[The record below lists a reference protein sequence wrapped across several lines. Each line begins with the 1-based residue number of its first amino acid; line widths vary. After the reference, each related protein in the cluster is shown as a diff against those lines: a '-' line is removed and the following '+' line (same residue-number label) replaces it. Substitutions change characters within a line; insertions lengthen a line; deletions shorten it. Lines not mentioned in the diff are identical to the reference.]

1 MGGQGPQGIS
11 WLLTRNR
18 SMSQSCRRHL
28 MPVSLWHLV
37 PPFPVG
43 PRLLIAIWVNLVLP
57 VRGTGFARG
66 EQATSR
72 EKGCGREEPARS

>member
-1 MGGQGPQGIS
+1 
-11 WLLTRNR
+11 
-18 SMSQSCRRHL
+18 

-43 PRLLIAIWVNLVLP
+43 PGLLIAIWVNLVLP

-66 EQATSR
+66 EQATIR
-72 EKGCGREEPARS
+72 EKGCGWEEPARS